1 MVNNERKLGVILTYV
16 NIFLN
21 TLVMLVYT
29 PFLLRYLGQSEYGL
43 YALAMSILTYLALLD
58 FGFGNA
64 IVILTSKYIVN
75 NENRKQEVLYSTVL
89 STYYFISF
97 ISIVLIIFFY
107 QMVSDVFSSSMSTN
121 EIEIF
126 KKVIVILGI
135 NIAFAIPGNMFRS
148 ILTAYERFVFLN
160 SISILRALSIPLL
173 IVIVIYFEY
182 RTVTM
187 IAAVTLVN
195 ISFLLVQYVYYK
207 KNINV
212 QFKIADFDK
221 NVFKLAFK
229 YSIFVFIATI
239 VDQVNWNF
247 GQLII
252 GSYLGAKDI
261 AVYSIAVLFNTTFIM
276 LSSAV
281 SSVLLP
287 KVSKMIDIGV
297 SNHQLTLEM
306 IKIGRLQSYIVL
318 LVLFGFALFGETFI
332 YYWAGSEYEDA
343 YFLTLII
350 MVPLSIPL
358 MQNLGLSILKAKN
371 KFYFRAVASLV
382 MSFFTI
388 ILSLILTKEFGYW
401 GVAISVAITFFIL
414 NGIIMNIYY
423 WYIGIDV
430 FKFWLEIS
438 RVFTPML
445 VIFIIMQLITDY
457 IHSEQISSLIF
468 EALFF
473 ITVIIAFSYFYIM
486 NKYEKG
492 IMYGMWSKIG
502 SLLML
507 RKTHD

>member
-1 MVNNERKLGVILTYV
+1 MVKNERKLGVILTYV

-21 TLVMLVYT
+21 TLVMLAYT

-64 IVILTSKYIVN
+64 IVILTSKYIVD
-75 NENRKQEVLYSTVL
+75 NEHRKQEVLYGTVL
-89 STYYFISF
+89 TSYYFISF
-97 ISIVLIIFFY
+97 ISILLMTFFY
-107 QMVSDVFSSSMSTN
+107 QIVSNLFSNSMTVN
-121 EIEIF
+121 EIETF

-135 NIAFAIPGNMFRS
+135 NIALSIPGNMFRS

-173 IVIVIYFEY
+173 IIIVIYFEY
-182 RTVTM
+182 RTVIM

-195 ISFLLVQYVYYK
+195 VIFLLVQYMYYK
-207 KNINV
+207 KYINIK
-212 QFKIADFDK
+212 FKVADFDK
-221 NVFKLAFK
+221 NVFKVAFQ
-229 YSIFVFIATI
+229 YSIFVFLATI
-239 VDQVNWNF
+239 ADQVNWNS

-252 GSYLGAKDI
+252 GSYLGSKDI
-261 AVYSIAVLFNTTFIM
+261 AIYSIAVLFNTTFVM

-287 KVSKMIDIGV
+287 KVSKMIAAGV

-332 YYWAGSEYEDA
+332 YYWAGSDYEDA
-343 YFLTLII
+343 YYLTLII

-371 KFYFRAVASLV
+371 KFYFRAIASLV
-382 MSFFTI
+382 MSLVTI
-388 ILSLILTKEFGYW
+388 TLSLALTKEFGYW
-401 GVAISVAITFFIL
+401 GIAISIAITFLVL

-430 FKFWLEIS
+430 FKFWKEIS
-438 RVFTPML
+438 KVLIPML
-445 VIFIIMQLITDY
+445 IIFIITRFIKDYVHSDHISTLIV
-457 IHSEQISSLIF
+457 
-468 EALFF
+468 EALLF
-473 ITVIIAFSYFYIM
+473 IMVIIAFSYLYIM

-492 IMYGMWSKIG
+492 IMNSMWSKIN
-502 SLLML
+502 SLVIL
-507 RKTHD
+507 R